1 MRYLT
6 KEWYELSQMTDFHL
20 DVRVHKGAGVF
31 KEGLYQRLYKRKE
44 KEFVDMQQEIYDTDP
59 RFMLEED
66 ETAMVPLDMFINEE
80 IISEEDQLVNSMSP
94 EEKDHIQKLIEEY
107 DSRPPFDKYDCKKT
121 FANIHET
128 RIREIMDKL
137 PHELYQQIADV
148 RVFSLGYCSKAVK
161 NQLKALSSDNEKMMN
176 NILNE
181 YDKVQQQENIP
192 QIIGERF
199 SFHDCE
205 VTDLKVEK
213 KDLVIHLNT
222 DGGFTNFNKVIFK
235 EAEIIKQEGQ
245 IKESIWL
252 YDELYRLD
260 NGYEVHVLLA
270 GEEMAELIIQ
280 CIDIIVEVK

>member
-31 KEGLYQRLYKRKE
+31 NEGLYQRLYKRKE

-80 IISEEDQLVNSMSP
+80 IISEEDQLVYSMSP

-107 DSRPPFDKYDCKKT
+107 DSRPPFDKYDYKKT

-128 RIREIMDKL
+128 RIKETMDKL

-181 YDKVQQQENIP
+181 YDKVQQEENIP
-192 QIIGERF
+192 QIIEERF

-222 DGGFTNFNKVIFK
+222 EGGFTNFNKVTFR

-252 YDELYRLD
+252 YEELYRLD
-260 NGYEVHVLLA
+260 NGYEVHALLA

-280 CIDIIVEVK
+280 CTDIMVE